1 MYSVSF
7 GYVLGLFWL
16 CIRSLLTLR
25 IPQEAELLEKQK
37 RGGAEPE
44 EVVGKEW
51 GTGKSG
57 GLLDSL
63 NFRKED
69 PGAKTANRVKLVQ
82 ISI

>member
-1 MYSVSF
+1 
-7 GYVLGLFWL
+7 
-16 CIRSLLTLR
+16 
-25 IPQEAELLEKQK
+25 LEKQK